1 MKYVIAVLAL
11 LFAGVSAGAQTLS
24 GVEVA
29 PHGAVLASGTLQMS
43 VTCQYTDGSSDNCA
57 GKTVTWSSSQPSL
70 DTVSSSG
77 LATYVSNCG
86 SAAYPDT
93 TSGWRCWAHIVA
105 TVNGVSDYATIFN
118 QYPGDT
124 FQVAITPIVEFYNPT
139 RPGTVVVGSTVTF
152 GAGEGIDGSIANQVN
167 ANPFPGCNWTS
178 SNTAVGTINR
188 YGFFTAVAPGT
199 ATVTCV
205 TAGNGA
211 FTDAVTNGGT
221 TLYTTP
227 ATFNVTVVSGGTGGH
242 TWYVRPDGG
251 TPYTNA
257 TDTPVGQ
264 CNGQANAPYPGSGVN
279 QPCAFGD
286 FEDLYFDQVTGKQQW
301 VINGGDTVIVYPKA
315 AGYNTAIITS
325 SPVTPSNCQGDG
337 EYCDVPTIPSGTTA
351 QPTRILGSNYANCS
365 ASHGPNPAMTT
376 LLLGYGREA
385 LRTDVSQNIDVECF
399 EIADGSSTTGFEY
412 GVWQSS
418 FTANATFKNIFI
430 HNATSAGVF
439 GASGAGMTWD
449 HLHIRA
455 AKLAGFDMDDAPYGI
470 SNISVAG
477 GLTLTNSNIEFT
489 GCREIYGSTAEYP
502 FTATGC
508 TDQNTGGY
516 GDGMGTG
523 SMTGTWY
530 YDNDIFRYNFQ
541 DGLDNLHSGAQSET
555 VINSQAYG
563 NDGQQFKFGDVDT
576 GVFQNNLVLGN
587 CNRIMQPFGGVTIA
601 NSGVVPCR
609 AGGGAALFEWS
620 GTGSYVFQNNTFVG
634 VGNPV
639 LLYECETTWTSC
651 STAKTTLQ
659 NNIFAG
665 YTDNIPQYNSGTQ
678 PYALYQGTAGLPSG
692 NAGWVIRSNNDF
704 YNMTEYTPTTTAEL
718 ALDPLFIGEPPF
730 STPLSGAGETVLDNY
745 NFTPSAASRML
756 GAGLFLASLTTDAN
770 GFLRAIPPA
779 IGALESTAGTTQFAS
794 QVTLSATPNPV
805 SVGLPVTLSASVA
818 AVNGAVP
825 TGTMAFSSNGVSLGS
840 AVLSNT
846 GGATLTVPFPAAG
859 SDAVTAT
866 YSGDTAYAPG
876 QSPAFSLTVNAAPA
890 AATTTTLGVSSSSVT
905 AGQTVTLTATVA
917 AASGGKPTGTV
928 SFLSNGVTLG
938 TASLNSAGVAT
949 FTTTSLASGSYTM
962 TAKYGGSS
970 SFSASTSS
978 SLTETINAGAA
989 AATTTTL
996 GVSSTSVTAGQSITL
1011 AATVAAASG
1020 GKPTGTISFLSN
1032 GVTLGTAS
1040 LNSAGVATF
1049 TTTSLA
1055 SGSYT
1060 MTAKY
1065 GGSSSFSAST
1075 SSSLTETVNAAPA
1088 AATTTTLGV
1097 SSSSVT
1103 AGQTITLTA
1112 TVAAASGGE
1121 PTGTVSFL
1129 SNGGILGAASLNS
1142 AGVATFT
1149 TAPLASGSY
1158 TMTTKYGGSTSF
1170 SASTSSPLTETVNA
1184 AQVAGISVAV
1194 STPTLTIG
1202 SGSSTSDAEILTLT
1216 AVGGYSGTIQMVCAN
1231 LPAGST
1237 CAFQPPT
1244 VTVSSATGPVQV
1256 AMTIQSSASTTA
1268 SIESNVLYTHDATL
1282 AGIFWIPGIFA
1293 AALIGKKRKMLR
1305 QPKVLLLLLLIG
1317 GVFGGLTGCGG
1328 ASYSV
1333 IGQTAQTRTFQ
1344 VMVTGTGNVAQTISL
1359 NVTTQ

>member
-1 MKYVIAVLAL
+1 MKHVIAILAL
-11 LFAGVSAGAQTLS
+11 LFAGASAGAQTLS
-24 GVEVA
+24 GVEVT
-29 PHGAVLASGTLQMS
+29 PHGAVLSSGTLQMS
-43 VTCQYTDGSSDNCA
+43 VTCQYADGSSDNCA
-57 GKTVTWSSSQPSL
+57 GKTVTWASSQPSL
-70 DTVSSSG
+70 DTVNNSG

-86 SAAYPDT
+86 TAAYPDT

-124 FQVAITPIVEFYNPT
+124 FQVAITPVVEFYNPT

-205 TAGNGA
+205 TAGNG
-211 FTDAVTNGGT
+211 TYTNAVTNGGT
-221 TLYTTP
+221 TLYTVP
-227 ATFNVTVVSGGTGGH
+227 ATFTVTVVSGGAGGH

-257 TDTPVGQ
+257 TDTSVGQ
-264 CNGQANAPYPGSGVN
+264 CNGLANAAYPGSGVN

-301 VINGGDTVIVYPKA
+301 VISGGDTVIVYPKTS
-315 AGYNTAIITS
+315 GYNTAIKTS
-325 SPVTPSNCQGDG
+325 STPSNCDGDF

-351 QPTRILGSNYANCS
+351 QPTRILGSNYASC
-365 ASHGPNPAMTT
+365 AGSHGPNPAMTT

-385 LRTDVSQNIDVECF
+385 MRTDISQNIDVECF

-449 HLHIRA
+449 HLHVRA

-502 FTATGC
+502 FTANGC
-508 TDQNTGGY
+508 TDQNSGGY
-516 GDGMGTG
+516 GDGMGTA

-576 GVFQNNLVLGN
+576 GVFQNNFAMGN

-601 NSGVVPCR
+601 NPGVVPCR

-620 GTGSYVFQNNTFVG
+620 GTGSYVFQNNTFIG

-639 LLYECETTWTSC
+639 LMYECETTWASC
-651 STAKTTLQ
+651 STAKTTLE

-665 YTDNIPQYNSGTQ
+665 YTDNIAAYNLGAQ
-678 PYALYQGTAGLPSG
+678 PNALYQGTSGLPSS
-692 NAGWVIRSNNDF
+692 NAGWVTRSNNNF
-704 YNMTEYTPTTTAEL
+704 YNMWHYTPTTTAEL
-718 ALDPLFIGEPPF
+718 AVDPLFISQPPF
-730 STPLSGAGETVLDNY
+730 LTPLAGAGETALDSY
-745 NFTPSAASRML
+745 NFMPSSSSQML
-756 GAGLFLASLTTDAN
+756 GAGVFLASLTTDAN
-770 GFLRAIPPA
+770 SFVRPIPPA

-818 AVNGAVP
+818 SVNGVVP
-825 TGTMAFSSNGVSLGS
+825 TGTMTFANNGTSLGS
-840 AVLSNT
+840 AVISST
-846 GGATLTVPFPAAG
+846 GGATLTVSFSAAG

-866 YSGDTAYAPG
+866 YSGDTVFASG
-876 QSPAFSLTVNAAPA
+876 ESPAFSLTVNAAPA
-890 AATTTTLGVSSSSVT
+890 AATTTTLGVSSNSIT
-905 AGQTVTLTATVA
+905 AGQTINLTATVA
-917 AASGGKPTGTV
+917 AGSGGNPTGAV

-938 TASLNSAGVAT
+938 TASLNGAGVAT
-949 FTTTSLASGSYTM
+949 LTTASLAAGSYTM
-962 TAKYGGSS
+962 TAKYG
-970 SFSASTSS
+970 
-978 SLTETINAGAA
+978 
-989 AATTTTL
+989 
-996 GVSSTSVTAGQSITL
+996 
-1011 AATVAAASG
+1011 
-1020 GKPTGTISFLSN
+1020 
-1032 GVTLGTAS
+1032 
-1040 LNSAGVATF
+1040 
-1049 TTTSLA
+1049 
-1055 SGSYT
+1055 
-1060 MTAKY
+1060 
-1065 GGSSSFSAST
+1065 
-1075 SSSLTETVNAAPA
+1075 VN
-1088 AATTTTLGV
+1088 TN
-1097 SSSSVT
+1097 
-1103 AGQTITLTA
+1103 
-1112 TVAAASGGE
+1112 
-1121 PTGTVSFL
+1121 F
-1129 SNGGILGAASLNS
+1129 N
-1142 AGVATFT
+1142 
-1149 TAPLASGSY
+1149 
-1158 TMTTKYGGSTSF
+1158 
-1170 SASTSSPLTETVNA
+1170 ASTSSPLTETVNA
-1184 AQVAGISVAV
+1184 APAAGISVTV

-1268 SIESNVLYTHDATL
+1268 SIDSNVLHTHGATL

-1293 AALIGKKRKMLR
+1293 AALIGKKRKMLL
-1305 QPKVLLLLLLIG
+1305 QPKILLLILLIG

-1333 IGQTAQTRTFQ
+1333 ISPTAQTTTFQ
-1344 VMVTGTGNVAQTISL
+1344 VMVTGTGNVAQTINL